1 MSQGYT
7 VLISLTINTCE
18 LSASGVYRSL
28 PGVGMS
34 KGVGMPKGLGMLSGC
49 GSICLRVG
57 MLRGGYTSLFRTWD
71 TLGTTGYGRQ
81 VGSTHP
87 TVMLSCSKILYAI
100 KFLLKILARDGAAS
114 CEPSYSDLKE
124 EFVIILLLSTW

>member
-1 MSQGYT
+1 MSCLYQEYTDLFQGW
-7 VLISLTINTCE
+7 VC
-18 LSASGVYRSL
+18 
-28 PGVGMS
+28 
-34 KGVGMPKGLGMLSGC
+34 PKGLV
-49 GSICLRVG
+49 CLRDWVCSVG
-57 MLRGGYTSLFRTWD
+57 VGRYVWGWVCLEVD

-100 KFLLKILARDGAAS
+100 KFLLKILARDGAPS